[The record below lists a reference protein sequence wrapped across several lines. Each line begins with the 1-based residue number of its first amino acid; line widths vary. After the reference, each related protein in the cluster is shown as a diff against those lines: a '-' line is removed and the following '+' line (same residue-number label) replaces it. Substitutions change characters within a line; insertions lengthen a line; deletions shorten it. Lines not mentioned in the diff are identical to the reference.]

1 MVGGGINDSAALACA
16 DVGVAVCKGADI
28 SREAAGVLLLQDD
41 LRKLVSAID
50 IARHAIGLV
59 RQDFQLIAGLNTLAL
74 ALALPSRRVSPGL
87 IAAISNGSAVLAS
100 LNSLRPP
107 PAASSSGG
115 LQPTDRWWAEAHPT
129 RQTAD

>member
-1 MVGGGINDSAALACA
+1 M
-16 DVGVAVCKGADI
+16 
-28 SREAAGVLLLQDD
+28 LLLQDD

-107 PAASSSGG
+107 PASSS
-115 LQPTDRWWAEAHPT
+115 
-129 RQTAD
+129 